1 MSADSYARI
10 YAVVRRIPRGR
21 VATYG
26 QVAALAGLPHAPRV
40 AGYAL
45 HALPEGSPLPW
56 HRVVAAGG
64 KLSLGRLSPH
74 GAITQRLRIPT
85 IGIGAGAG
93 CSGQVQVITDLLGLD
108 SWRPKHARAYADL
121 RGIILE
127 AVRAYVSDVA
137 AGTFPGPSETVRMD
151 DDVLADVL
159 GRSSMDAAAA
169 IPAEGIPLDRDL

>member
-45 HALPEGSPLPW
+45 HALGEGTPIPW

-64 KLSLGRLSPH
+64 RLSLGRLSPD
-74 GAITQRLRIPT
+74 GAITQRLRLEKE
-85 IGIGAGAG
+85 GVRFDGRG
-93 CSGQVQVITDLLGLD
+93 CADLERCRWSAGLD
-108 SWRPKHARAYADL
+108 ETPRRRPAAARTRPRGRAATPPPPAPARAARPKPAR
-121 RGIILE
+121 RP
-127 AVRAYVSDVA
+127 R
-137 AGTFPGPSETVRMD
+137 
-151 DDVLADVL
+151 
-159 GRSSMDAAAA
+159 
-169 IPAEGIPLDRDL
+169 